1 VSKQLK
7 EGIDFYFDT
16 DGYMVLTEAYHL
28 EKGHCCGHGCRHC
41 PFDYEN
47 VPEPRKSEL
56 SVESE
61 ISLLKDK

>member
-7 EGIDFYFDT
+7 EGIDFYFDA

-41 PFDYEN
+41 PYEYEN
-47 VPEPRKSEL
+47 VPEPRRSEL
-56 SVESE
+56 SVNTATE
-61 ISLLKDK
+61 LLKHK